1 MKLDLDEAKVAVETV
16 KESADFGVFSI
27 GPLPPNYGHTIGNTL
42 RRVLLSSL
50 PGAAISQVKF
60 EGVPH
65 QFTTIFGVKED
76 VVDLTLNLKQVRLK
90 ISGDQPV
97 ALTLSKTGPG
107 KVVAG
112 DIGVPAGVEI
122 VNKDLHLATLADRKT
137 RLSAELIAEPGRG
150 YIPSEEREAKVG
162 VIALD
167 CVFSPVLLVSY
178 KVEPTRVGR
187 ESGYDQLTMEITTDK
202 TVKPR
207 EALLEASHILNRF
220 FARIGKGE
228 EKVAVIEEPREALTT
243 RAKEVSLEELVLPI
257 RLLNS
262 LKKARIKTAADLLQK
277 TDEQL
282 LKIKNIGPAS
292 LKEIDRALKKEGLK

>member
-1 MKLDLDEAKVAVETV
+1 MKLDLDEARVAVKTV
-16 KESADFGVFSI
+16 KDGVDFGVFSI

-50 PGAAISQVKF
+50 PGAAISRVKF
-60 EGVPH
+60 EGVAH
-65 QFTTIFGVKED
+65 QFTTIPGVKED

-90 ISGDQPV
+90 ISGEQPV
-97 ALTLSKTGPG
+97 ALTLSQTGPG

-112 DIGVPAGVEI
+112 DIAAPAGVEI
-122 VNKDLHLATLADRKT
+122 VNRDLHIATLADKKT
-137 RLSAELIAEPGRG
+137 ELSAELIAEPGRG
-150 YIPSEEREAKVG
+150 YVPSEEREAKVG

-167 CVFSPVLLVSY
+167 CAFSPVLLASY

-187 ESGYDQLTMEITTDK
+187 EGGYDQLILEIKTDK
-202 TVKPR
+202 TIKPR
-207 EALLEASHILNRF
+207 EALLEASHILSRF
-220 FARIGKGE
+220 FTRIGKGE
-228 EKVAVIEEPREALTT
+228 EEGSVVEESGEGLAT

-277 TDEQL
+277 TDAQI